1 MLVTVAE
8 KAEKDE
14 VMFAAYDLWCE
25 GDSTRAG
32 KIPTFG
38 TRVTLPETGD
48 VIDLGV
54 WMGTL
59 IHHGRVDPQGMIAQ
73 ALSARGLQTESRD
86 NKTFL
91 VRPQGEGPVGGS
103 RSVSA
108 TTQEAAKLAVG
119 RATQA
124 AANLAVG
131 RQPLWWEGASGSG
144 VAVVSE
150 SVILPP
156 GVVRDEGESGV
167 YWVGPAPQGRGA
179 AAAKNRLERMR
190 DTVLEAAVAAPV
202 IMLRPALDEQRREDD
217 LRDLRR
223 LVQQFALKQQQPLV
237 IAIDS
242 ASTPLEQLLQAY
254 GVTILRRVPGNATG
268 AHATTSANLDNTW
281 LITNGR
287 TTITKGKNFTKS
299 LVEKAAAIP
308 VHTRPRPV
316 TPALARLLLTPD
328 RAAKL
333 DLLTEHRAA
342 LHTELARGELDAI
355 ITATE
360 SDAWFR
366 QTRPLLGELG
376 TPEHAPLVLHYQAQQ
391 TPSDRN
397 LILLNDHA
405 RRIPVDQRVTL
416 IEDSGHPTTS
426 AKAAMEAVDILFT
439 QDETAALHH
448 VKKNSTQLNTD
459 ERQDWVNAIA
469 VLAPDHPDKKAQL
482 ITLSNAIFDCDEND
496 LN

>member
-1 MLVTVAE
+1 
-8 KAEKDE
+8 
-14 VMFAAYDLWCE
+14 
-25 GDSTRAG
+25 
-32 KIPTFG
+32 
-38 TRVTLPETGD
+38 
-48 VIDLGV
+48 
-54 WMGTL
+54 MGNL
-59 IHHGRVDPQGMIAQ
+59 IRHGRVDPQGMIAQ

-91 VRPQGEGPVGGS
+91 VRPQG
-103 RSVSA
+103 
-108 TTQEAAKLAVG
+108 
-119 RATQA
+119 A
-124 AANLAVG
+124 AAG
-131 RQPLWWEGASGSG
+131 G
-144 VAVVSE
+144 VAVGVRHNTEGRQSGCGSRDTGGRQSGCGSSALVVGGRVRLWLVAAVSE

-179 AAAKNRLERMR
+179 AAAKSLLERMR

-202 IMLRPALDEQRREDD
+202 IMLRPALDEQRRVDD

-237 IAIDS
+237 IAIAIDS

-254 GVTILRRVPGNATG
+254 GVTILRRVPGDATG

-366 QTRPLLGELG
+366 QTRR
-376 TPEHAPLVLHYQAQQ
+376 T
-391 TPSDRN
+391 
-397 LILLNDHA
+397 A
-405 RRIPVDQRVTL
+405 R
-416 IEDSGHPTTS
+416 
-426 AKAAMEAVDILFT
+426 
-439 QDETAALHH
+439 
-448 VKKNSTQLNTD
+448 
-459 ERQDWVNAIA
+459 
-469 VLAPDHPDKKAQL
+469 
-482 ITLSNAIFDCDEND
+482 
-496 LN
+496 